1 VKQFFIINEQNRDRI
16 ANVVRV
22 TPDGMCVTIREA
34 SKTRD
39 QEAKYHAMC
48 GDIAKCCEFMGEKVE
63 GEDWKRL
70 LIDAFARVK
79 ASMGEPL
86 KQGGRIVPSLDG
98 TGIVQLGIQSRK
110 FTKKEASEF
119 IEYLYAYGA
128 ERDVKWSA

>member
-1 VKQFFIINEQNRDRI
+1 MRFFILNDDNRDRVADI
-16 ANVVRV
+16 VWK
-22 TPDGMCVTIREA
+22 TPAGMCVTIREA

-48 GDIAKCCEFMGEKVE
+48 GDIAKVCLFMGEKME
-63 GEDWKRL
+63 GEDWKRI

-79 ASMGEPL
+79 AGMGEPL

-110 FTKKEASEF
+110 FTKKEASDF

-128 ERDVKWSA
+128 ERGVKWSA